1 MKSLFNLYRAMT
13 SPLKR
18 IESHPQEARQLIGID
33 YAQVL
38 NLVALATERHQQKQT
53 EIEQTSTRINAKG
66 GGRKP
71 GISIRE
77 GVCLCLVYLRQK
89 PTFEI
94 LGLLFDISRT
104 KANDTFHYWIDILR
118 DILPASLMESVK
130 GNEQKTEEL
139 RSELKEYELIVDS
152 TEQPVARS
160 VDYEEQ
166 KLHYS
171 GKKKM
176 HTLKNQFI
184 VLPLGQ
190 DIVDITAGEFGKTS
204 DITLFRQTQSKFDRD
219 QKFLGDKAYQGEAL
233 AIVIPQKKPKN
244 GQLTAAQKE
253 TNKQLS
259 RSRMGVEHIIGIC
272 KIFRRRSEKFRLARH
287 QYSKVFLTV
296 CGLVRFR
303 LNRLILRPFTT
314 G

>member
-1 MKSLFNLYRAMT
+1 MT

-18 IESHPQEARQLIGID
+18 IESHPQETRQLIGID
-33 YAQVL
+33 YEQFL
-38 NLVALATERHQQKQT
+38 TLITFATESHQQKQAK
-53 EIEQTSTRINAKG
+53 IEQKKTRINAKG

-71 GISIRE
+71 SISIRE
-77 GVCLCLVYLRQK
+77 GVCLCLIYLRQK
-89 PTFEI
+89 PTFDI

-104 KANDTFHYWIDILR
+104 KAHDTFHYWIDILR
-118 DILPASLMESVK
+118 DILPASLIEEVK

-139 RSELKEYELIVDS
+139 RSDLKEYELILDS
-152 TEQPVARS
+152 TEQPVARL

-190 DIVDITAGEFGKTS
+190 DIVDITVGELGKTS
-204 DITLFRQTQSKFDRD
+204 DITLFRQTQDKFDRD
-219 QKFLGDKAYQGEAL
+219 QKFIGDKAYQGEAE
-233 AIVIPQKKPKN
+233 AIVIPQKQPKN
-244 GQLTAAQKE
+244 GQLTAAQKQA
-253 TNKQLS
+253 NKQLS
-259 RSRMGVEHIIGIC
+259 RSRIGVEHMIGRC
-272 KIFRRRSEKFRLARH
+272 KIFRVASEKFRLARH
-287 QYSKVFLTV
+287 QYSQVVLTV

-303 LNRLILRPFTT
+303 LNRLVLQPFTT
-314 G
+314 S